1 MTIQNEKDEKTMP
14 LKALE
19 TLAVL
24 IREERRT
31 KSAEPP
37 QGSPYE
43 TLAKPTREKKYT
55 ESSEKSS
62 VDTKP
67 GTFHIVDMTD
77 QHVGKSLI
85 ITGAEPPEKQPI
97 PAEPEGA
104 PRKSIEATE
113 ESPEK

>member
-1 MTIQNEKDEKTMP
+1 MP

-24 IREERRT
+24 IREKRRT

-43 TLAKPTREKKYT
+43 TLAKPTREKKPT

-67 GTFHIVDMTD
+67 GTFHIVDVTG
-77 QHVGKSLI
+77 QHVGESVI
-85 ITGAEPPEKQPI
+85 ITGATKPPKKSVTPDQIEDAVRNATENATDKPPEK
-97 PAEPEGA
+97 
-104 PRKSIEATE
+104 
-113 ESPEK
+113 